1 MRGSRSA
8 SRTPEPHTEITKDTE
23 SRETRITRI
32 AQSAFECGAAAPR
45 WLFEPQRTRR
55 TGQNLQNVTSQKSH
69 RFDIRTS
76 SLLRHSPACSVMRG
90 IAAMAFGI
98 SAHPYSVAMR
108 WQRNQ
113 TKWQNFATTFF
124 KKILTQ
130 PSRFL
135 VKACTHPTMYA
146 HPYTQR
152 IGSANSQKSR
162 EAPQ

>member
-8 SRTPEPHTEITKDTE
+8 LRTPEPHTKITKDTE

-32 AQSAFECGAAAPR
+32 ARSAFECGAAAPR
-45 WLFEPQRTRR
+45 WLFEPQRTQRTRR
-55 TGQNLQNVTSQKSH
+55 T
-69 RFDIRTS
+69 RTES
-76 SLLRHSPACSVMRG
+76 TECNQPEIAPIRHSDFI
-90 IAAMAFGI
+90 IASAFGI

-113 TKWQNFATTFF
+113 TKSQNFATTFF

-135 VKACTHPTMYA
+135 VKACSHPTMCA
-146 HPYTQR
+146 HRYTQR
-152 IGSANSQKSR
+152 IVPGNSQKSR
-162 EAPQ
+162 GTPQ

>member
-23 SRETRITRI
+23 SRETRITRMSRI
-32 AQSAFECGAAAPR
+32 ARSAFECGAAAPR
-45 WLFEPQRTRR
+45 WLFEPQRTQRTRR
-55 TGQNLQNVTSQKSH
+55 TGQNLQNVISQKLH

-76 SLLRHSPACSVMRG
+76 SLLRHS
-90 IAAMAFGI
+90 AFGI

-113 TKWQNFATTFF
+113 TKSQNFATTFF

-135 VKACTHPTMYA
+135 VKACSHPTMCA
-146 HPYTQR
+146 HRYTQR
-152 IGSANSQKSR
+152 IVPGNSQKSR
-162 EAPQ
+162 GTPQ